1 MVQVAIF
8 LANGFEE
15 SEALVPADLLRRA
28 GAKVLLVSV
37 DGEDTVTGAHGICVK
52 ADCPIDTLDR
62 TALSCVMLPGGMPGT
77 EKLYESFKVR
87 TLVQYAAENGLYVA
101 AICAAPSILGKMG
114 LLDGRRYACYPGFEK
129 EIPDGIRTGK
139 KVEHDDI
146 FVTAEGMG
154 VAFEFGYYLVELL
167 FGSARA
173 AELKD
178 QTRFD
183 G

>member
-1 MVQVAIF
+1 MVKVAIF
-8 LANGFEE
+8 LAEGFEE
-15 SEALVPADLLRRA
+15 AEALVPADLLRRA
-28 GAKVLLVSV
+28 GADVILASV
-37 DGEDTVTGAHGICVK
+37 DGSETVTGAHGICVK
-52 ADCPIDTLDR
+52 ADCPLDTLDR
-62 TALSCVMLPGGMPGT
+62 TSLSCIMLPGGLRGT
-77 EKLYESFKVR
+77 ELLYESFKVR
-87 TLVQYAAENGLYVA
+87 ALIQYAVENGLYVS

-139 KVEHDDI
+139 KVERDDI

-173 AELKD
+173 TELKT
-178 QTRFD
+178 QTRFA
-183 G
+183 

>member
-1 MVQVAIF
+1 MVKVAIF

-15 SEALVPADLLRRA
+15 AEALVPADLLRRA
-28 GAKVLLVSV
+28 GAEVLMVSV
-37 DGEDTVTGAHGICVK
+37 DGEETVTGAHGICVH
-52 ADCPIDTLDR
+52 ADCPIEALDR
-62 TALSCVMLPGGMPGT
+62 TSLGCVMLPGGMPGT

-87 TLVQYAAENGLYVA
+87 TMIQYAAENGLYVA

-139 KVEHDDI
+139 KVEQDDT

-154 VAFEFGYYLVELL
+154 VAFEFGFRLVELL
-167 FGSARA
+167 FGSAKA

-178 QTRFD
+178 QTRFN
-183 G
+183 

>member
-1 MVQVAIF
+1 MVKVAIF
-8 LANGFEE
+8 LAEGFEE
-15 SEALVPADLLRRA
+15 AEALVPADLLRRA
-28 GAKVLLVSV
+28 GADVILASV
-37 DGEDTVTGAHGICVK
+37 DGSETVTGAHGICVK
-52 ADCPIDTLDR
+52 ADCPLDTLDR
-62 TALSCVMLPGGMPGT
+62 TSLSCIMLPGGLRGT
-77 EKLYESFKVR
+77 ELLYESFKVR
-87 TLVQYAAENGLYVA
+87 ALIQYAVENGLYVS

-139 KVEHDDI
+139 KVEQDDI

-173 AELKD
+173 TELKT
-178 QTRFD
+178 QTRFA
-183 G
+183 